1 MSYYKTFSRDLSS
14 PDSPHGPLPVGSISA
29 HSRPVESLAAY
40 LDVTGT
46 LPHLVLFTGDTMGVI
61 KVWDVEKDS
70 TEDRPIW
77 RSTLRDELKHHRTRI
92 NELVYGD
99 GHLWSGK

>member
-1 MSYYKTFSRDLSS
+1 
-14 PDSPHGPLPVGSISA
+14 
-29 HSRPVESLAAY
+29 
-40 LDVTGT
+40 
-46 LPHLVLFTGDTMGVI
+46 MGVI